1 MKYIAMAFSLL
12 CMIMLAAPLASAN
25 RTEVIINGSTTLLPV
40 VQQTGE
46 PFMAE
51 SPDVSLAISGGGS
64 GNGINALNEGLCHI
78 AMSSRDVKPSEVE
91 KARTRGVTLVK
102 IPVAIDA
109 LVPVVHRDNPV
120 QNLTIEQLRDI
131 YAGKIR
137 RWSEVGGRDENIVVI
152 SRDTSSGTY
161 EVWDQF
167 VMHRGR
173 VAPRALLQ
181 TSNGMI
187 SQIVSGNRRALGYLS
202 FGYLNDTLKT
212 LHVNGIEASV
222 ETALSGTWP
231 IAREL
236 YLFTS
241 GEPQGAVKRLIDFI
255 LDPQKGQQVVAE
267 IGFIPLQ

>member
-1 MKYIAMAFSLL
+1 
-12 CMIMLAAPLASAN
+12 
-25 RTEVIINGSTTLLPV
+25 
-40 VQQTGE
+40 
-46 PFMAE
+46 
-51 SPDVSLAISGGGS
+51 
-64 GNGINALNEGLCHI
+64 
-78 AMSSRDVKPSEVE
+78 
-91 KARTRGVTLVK
+91 
-102 IPVAIDA
+102 
-109 LVPVVHRDNPV
+109 VPVVHRDNPV

-167 VMHRGR
+167 VMHRVR